1 MKIIG
6 ALILIM
12 ITTLFGYDWSLQLQK
27 RTKQLRSLIYSLQLM
42 EAEMG
47 YTYAPLQK
55 VFSSVHE
62 KTTEPASYFY
72 KYLQQ
77 ALTESV
83 SDFSEVWEHAIEKLL
98 TQSALNQNEAA
109 ILSQFEKNLGN
120 HTYLQKEKHIHLTMH
135 HIKEILNN
143 AIDEQHK
150 YERMAKSL
158 GVLAGIFIVLLLY

>member
-6 ALILIM
+6 ALIFIM
-12 ITTLFGYDWSLQLQK
+12 MTTWIGYDWSLQLQK

-62 KTTEPASYFY
+62 KTTEPVSYFY

-83 SDFSEVWEHAIEKLL
+83 SDFSEVWEHALEYFFRQDPVICMEHASGRQCVFPFPVFQLAVK
-98 TQSALNQNEAA
+98 AFPVAA
-109 ILSQFEKNLGN
+109 
-120 HTYLQKEKHIHLTMH
+120 
-135 HIKEILNN
+135 
-143 AIDEQHK
+143 A
-150 YERMAKSL
+150 
-158 GVLAGIFIVLLLY
+158 V